1 MSTPTERVLA
11 IARDAGFAGIEARA
25 ERLLNHTDEVRAA
38 ALAAASGEVFSL
50 NGISLTLRPDG
61 HMDRGVLE
69 ADLPPRVAICNELGA
84 VYLLAVAP
92 RAPGLR
98 VNEAKG
104 GPRDAPEMGWGVAP
118 RAGFPCAFEFL
129 AF

>member
-1 MSTPTERVLA
+1 MSTPAERVLA

-92 RAPGLR
+92 PAPGPGRNQAEVGLP
-98 VNEAKG
+98 AT
-104 GPRDAPEMGWGVAP
+104 AVAG
-118 RAGFPCAFEFL
+118 AE
-129 AF
+129 

>member
-1 MSTPTERVLA
+1 MTAPSIYLNGATVMSTPTERVLA

-69 ADLPPRVAICNELGA
+69 ADLPLRVAICNELGA

-98 VNEAKG
+98 VN
-104 GPRDAPEMGWGVAP
+104 DAMLGLPIKP
-118 RAGFPCAFEFL
+118 
-129 AF
+129 